1 MRDFTL
7 DTKDLLIPEV
17 VSLLTEIH
25 ELKGRQDLYIEAH
38 ADVLSSML
46 RVAKIQSIAASNRL
60 EGIYTSDQRMRAL
73 MNETTLP
80 ATRSE
85 EEIAGYRRVLGTIHE
100 SYEYIAINPNHL
112 LQLHRDLYHYSA
124 SNQGGRW
131 KNSDN
136 MIVEKGEN
144 REDYIRF
151 RPLSAFETP
160 GAIQTLCDRYAEL
173 ITKQEGD
180 PLLLSFMFVLDF
192 LCIHPFNDGNGRMS
206 RLLTLLMLY
215 RSGFIVGKYI
225 SLEKAV
231 EDSKESY
238 YETLSISSQG
248 WHEGM
253 NTYVPF
259 VRYMLGIVLSAYR
272 EFTSRVSYI
281 RDKQLTKPERI
292 RQMFSEHLDQFSR
305 QELLEM
311 FPDISESTIKNTL
324 TALVKEGYIKK
335 IGAAR
340 ATRYV
345 KNAD

>member
-1 MRDFTL
+1 MRTFPL
-7 DTKDLLIPEV
+7 DTRDLLIPEI

-38 ADVLSSML
+38 ADVLSGML
-46 RVAKIQSIAASNRL
+46 KVAKIQSTAASNRL
-60 EGIYTSDQRMRAL
+60 EGIHTSDQRMQAL

-80 ATRSE
+80 LTRSE
-85 EEIAGYRRVLGTIHE
+85 EEIAGYRKVLDTIHE

-112 LQLHRDLYHYSA
+112 LRLHRDLYSYSP

-131 KNSDN
+131 KNADN
-136 MIVEKGEN
+136 LILEK
-144 REDYIRF
+144 REDGADHVRF

-160 GAIQTLCDRYAEL
+160 GAVQQLCDRYTEIIA
-173 ITKQEGD
+173 KQEGD
-180 PLLLSFMFVLDF
+180 PLLLCLMFVLDF

-215 RSGFIVGKYI
+215 RGGFIVGKYI
-225 SLEKAV
+225 SLEKAI

-238 YETLSISSQG
+238 YETLNISSQG
-248 WHEGM
+248 WHEAK
-253 NTYVPF
+253 NSYVPF
-259 VRYMLGIVLSAYR
+259 VRYMLGVILLAYR
-272 EFTSRVSYI
+272 EFTSRVSYL
-281 RDKQLTKPERI
+281 RDKQLSKPDRI
-292 RQMFSEHLDQFSR
+292 RQVFSERLDQLSR
-305 QELLEM
+305 QDLADM

-340 ATRYV
+340 ATRYIR
-345 KNAD
+345 NTN